1 MFELFSRGLHNVD
14 PSLAPYAFA
23 VHTNPLSFPD
33 RHCLFPPSFHPP
45 QQHFPREN
53 CQSQY
58 LQRCSFAAQPAIS
71 TTGKKFKPPSP
82 NVSEIPNI
90 FLSYKSLIPI
100 HCSNEPRYTCKIPY
114 TPMSLNYTLGASLS
128 RSAIGALVVSAQRY
142 VQVQLNL
149 GHGSDRIH
157 YTLPGRFWLFK
168 ADLVLYA
175 SDFGSGDAL
184 TWSELFQAIDL
195 VRYCGFERRIYL
207 EMFADVYV
215 RFARVGHIVVKLAR
229 SPSLGGDSLVT
240 E

>member
-1 MFELFSRGLHNVD
+1 MLTQALRHMHLQYIPILCLSLIAIVFSLQASTLPNSTSLERIVGLNTSND
-14 PSLAPYAFA
+14 ALLPPSLQF
-23 VHTNPLSFPD
+23 
-33 RHCLFPPSFHPP
+33 P
-45 QQHFPREN
+45 QQARSSN
-53 CQSQY
+53 
-58 LQRCSFAAQPAIS
+58 LPAL
-71 TTGKKFKPPSP
+71 T
-82 NVSEIPNI
+82 
-90 FLSYKSLIPI
+90 
-100 HCSNEPRYTCKIPY
+100 NEPRYTCKVPY

-128 RSAIGALVVSAQRY
+128 KSAIGALVVSAQRY

-157 YTLPGRFWLFK
+157 HTLPGRFWRFK

-229 SPSLGGDSLVT
+229 SPSLGADSLVT